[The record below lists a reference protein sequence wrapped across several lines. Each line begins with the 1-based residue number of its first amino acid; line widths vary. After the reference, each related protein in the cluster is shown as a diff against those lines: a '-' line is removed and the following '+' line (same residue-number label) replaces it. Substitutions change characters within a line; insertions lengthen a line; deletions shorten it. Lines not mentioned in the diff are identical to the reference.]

1 MPEQKRVMISSTAR
15 DLPEHRKEVM
25 DACKRQSMFP
35 DMMEDL
41 PASADD
47 AITASLNMVDR
58 SDIYLAVIAH
68 RYGYV
73 PKGHD
78 ISITE
83 MEYNRAVKRGMQR
96 LVFLIDKAHDITID
110 GVELGEGATK
120 LQAFKERLQTE
131 NIVNFFKSP
140 ADLRAHAI
148 NSLSQLREPNPS
160 LFHYVSDIPEPP
172 DPYIAHPYTLLQT
185 GRLIGRQ
192 PELNALTEWVTK
204 GGKPVFSVVAIGG
217 MGKSALTWHWFN
229 KVAPL
234 EMKPLAGC
242 LWWSFYESDATFE
255 NFVIRALAYVTKQP
269 REEVQKILPPDR
281 EEQLLAILN
290 REPHLVV
297 LDGLERI
304 LIAYAR
310 MDAAR
315 LSDEEAGRADARFRK
330 TADPHAGAFLR
341 KLSACRTA
349 RVLISTRLYPA
360 DLEDRFSRD
369 PLPGCQKCDLLGLS
383 DDDAV
388 NLSRAFE
395 VKGTREALLP
405 VFQSFGKHPL
415 LIQALAGEIKRDRR
429 ANGDFERWRQVHPQ
443 FDPLGLPGV
452 KEASAHVLKFALQG
466 LSEPEGKAL
475 HTVAAF
481 RMPASYD
488 TLEAVLVGDGKP
500 FADDRALDLALAD
513 LEDRGLLG
521 WGRRANR
528 YDLHPIVRG
537 VVWGGVDQGGRQGVY
552 ASLRAYFEPLPAVE
566 WRKVGSLDDLTP
578 AIELYHTL
586 IGLRQYEDAYMVFR
600 DRLDEATL
608 HRLSASRLR
617 VELLEALFPDGL
629 GEPPRLS
636 KPSDQSETLNA
647 LAAGYQFSGR
657 PGAAI
662 PLLRRCIDL
671 EAGNPKDFG
680 TGLQNLAYALRLA
693 GKLRES
699 EAAAHRAVGIDRQ
712 QGDRFSEGISLRYLG
727 LALAARGVAAD
738 SGRALKRSL
747 RIFVQERKPQSEGFT
762 SAHLAQRALSM
773 GDAAAARQSADHAW
787 ELAQAR
793 RYERDFIQAARLQG
807 EAALALGDLT
817 LADERLYHALTRA
830 RTVDLTEQE
839 LPTLVAL
846 AELQRRQ
853 GNPTAARELLDQVWE
868 LAERGP
874 YPLLH
879 ADALNVLAQIERDA
893 GNTTAAIQA
902 ATEAYTKAWCDG
914 PPFAYHWGLEKAKA
928 HLAALGAPEPA
939 LPPFDE
945 SKYEL
950 MPEIEIDP
958 A

>member
-1 MPEQKRVMISSTAR
+1 
-15 DLPEHRKEVM
+15 
-25 DACKRQSMFP
+25 
-35 DMMEDL
+35 
-41 PASADD
+41 
-47 AITASLNMVDR
+47 
-58 SDIYLAVIAH
+58 
-68 RYGYV
+68 
-73 PKGHD
+73 
-78 ISITE
+78 
-83 MEYNRAVKRGMQR
+83 
-96 LVFLIDKAHDITID
+96 
-110 GVELGEGATK
+110 
-120 LQAFKERLQTE
+120 
-131 NIVNFFKSP
+131 
-140 ADLRAHAI
+140 
-148 NSLSQLREPNPS
+148 
-160 LFHYVSDIPEPP
+160 
-172 DPYIAHPYTLLQT
+172 
-185 GRLIGRQ
+185 
-192 PELNALTEWVTK
+192 
-204 GGKPVFSVVAIGG
+204 
-217 MGKSALTWHWFN
+217 
-229 KVAPL
+229 
-234 EMKPLAGC
+234 
-242 LWWSFYESDATFE
+242 
-255 NFVIRALAYVTKQP
+255 
-269 REEVQKILPPDR
+269 
-281 EEQLLAILN
+281 
-290 REPHLVV
+290 
-297 LDGLERI
+297 
-304 LIAYAR
+304 
-310 MDAAR
+310 
-315 LSDEEAGRADARFRK
+315 
-330 TADPHAGAFLR
+330 
-341 KLSACRTA
+341 
-349 RVLISTRLYPA
+349 
-360 DLEDRFSRD
+360 
-369 PLPGCQKCDLLGLS
+369 
-383 DDDAV
+383 
-388 NLSRAFE
+388 
-395 VKGTREALLP
+395 
-405 VFQSFGKHPL
+405 
-415 LIQALAGEIKRDRR
+415 
-429 ANGDFERWRQVHPQ
+429 
-443 FDPLGLPGV
+443 
-452 KEASAHVLKFALQG
+452 
-466 LSEPEGKAL
+466 
-475 HTVAAF
+475 
-481 RMPASYD
+481 
-488 TLEAVLVGDGKP
+488 VGDGKP

-868 LAERGP
+868 PAERGP

-893 GNTTAAIQA
+893 GNTAAANQA
-902 ATEAYTKAWCDG
+902 ATEAYAKAWCDG

-945 SKYEL
+945 SKYEP

>member
-15 DLPEHRKEVM
+15 ELPDHRGQVE
-25 DACKRQSMFP
+25 DACLRQGFFP
-35 DMMEDL
+35 VMMEHL
-41 PASADD
+41 PAADQ
-47 AITASLNMVDR
+47 AISASLRMVD
-58 SDIYLAVIAH
+58 SAEIYVGIIAY
-68 RYGYV
+68 RYGTV
-73 PKGHD
+73 PAGYD

-83 MEYNRAVKRGMQR
+83 MEYNRAVERGIPHPT
-96 LVFLIDKAHDITID
+96 FLIHQDHPVIGPD
-110 GVELGEGATK
+110 VETGAGAAK
-120 LQAFKERLQTE
+120 LQSFKERLQTE
-131 NIVNFFKSP
+131 NVVNFFKSP
-140 ADLRAHAI
+140 ADLRAHVI
-148 NSLSQLREPNPS
+148 NTLSKLREPNPS
-160 LFHYVSDIPEPP
+160 PFHYVSDIPAPP
-172 DPYIAHPYTLLQT
+172 EAYIAHPYTLLQT
-185 GRLIGRQ
+185 SLLIGRQ
-192 PELNALTEWVTK
+192 PELNALTEWATK
-204 GGKPVFSVVAIGG
+204 GDKPVFNVVAIGG

-234 EMKPLAGC
+234 EMKPLAGR

-255 NFVIRALAYVTKQP
+255 NFVIRALAYVTKRP
-269 REEVQKILPPDR
+269 REEVQKIPPPER
-281 EEQLLAILN
+281 EEQLLAALN

-310 MDAAR
+310 LDAAR
-315 LSDEEAGRADARFRK
+315 LSDEEAGRAEARLRK
-330 TADPHAGAFLR
+330 TCDPHAGAFLR
-341 KLSACRTA
+341 KLSACRA
-349 RVLISTRLYPA
+349 SHVLISTRLYPA
-360 DLEDRFSRD
+360 DLEDRLTAD
-369 PLPGCQKCDLLGLS
+369 PLPGCGKRDLRGLS
-383 DDDAV
+383 DDDAL
-388 NLSRAFE
+388 NLWRAFG
-395 VKGTREALLP
+395 VSGTRDALLP

-662 PLLRRCIDL
+662 PLLRRCID
-671 EAGNPKDFG
+671 
-680 TGLQNLAYALRLA
+680 Q
-693 GKLRES
+693 
-699 EAAAHRAVGIDRQ
+699 I
-712 QGDRFSEGISLRYLG
+712 
-727 LALAARGVAAD
+727 
-738 SGRALKRSL
+738 GRAH
-747 RIFVQERKPQSEGFT
+747 V
-762 SAHLAQRALSM
+762 
-773 GDAAAARQSADHAW
+773 
-787 ELAQAR
+787 
-793 RYERDFIQAARLQG
+793 
-807 EAALALGDLT
+807 
-817 LADERLYHALTRA
+817 
-830 RTVDLTEQE
+830 
-839 LPTLVAL
+839 
-846 AELQRRQ
+846 
-853 GNPTAARELLDQVWE
+853 
-868 LAERGP
+868 
-874 YPLLH
+874 
-879 ADALNVLAQIERDA
+879 
-893 GNTTAAIQA
+893 
-902 ATEAYTKAWCDG
+902 
-914 PPFAYHWGLEKAKA
+914 
-928 HLAALGAPEPA
+928 
-939 LPPFDE
+939 
-945 SKYEL
+945 
-950 MPEIEIDP
+950 
-958 A
+958 